1 MLFLSLYHRMQSRKA
16 VSPSVLLIAFIGR
29 KSAVNVVRTCHN
41 HHSTHASST
50 TCLKGQGANEVRFH
64 KCSEDPYQN
73 PPPYEELFRSGRTMT
88 ISNSTVRKQLFCLIF
103 LAASHVGMAQTNL
116 PKTLSQDSVFL
127 IFLVNIV
134 GVVVMLHYEFLYRL
148 PHQ

>member
-1 MLFLSLYHRMQSRKA
+1 M
-16 VSPSVLLIAFIGR
+16 I
-29 KSAVNVVRTCHN
+29 
-41 HHSTHASST
+41 
-50 TCLKGQGANEVRFH
+50 
-64 KCSEDPYQN
+64 
-73 PPPYEELFRSGRTMT
+73 
-88 ISNSTVRKQLFCLIF
+88 ISNSTVRKQTFCVIF
-103 LAASHVGMAQTNL
+103 LAGSRMGMAQTNL

>member
-1 MLFLSLYHRMQSRKA
+1 
-16 VSPSVLLIAFIGR
+16 
-29 KSAVNVVRTCHN
+29 
-41 HHSTHASST
+41 
-50 TCLKGQGANEVRFH
+50 
-64 KCSEDPYQN
+64 
-73 PPPYEELFRSGRTMT
+73 MT